1 MDATSA
7 LRPRRLIV
15 TRKISDSTIRRLS
28 HYLRIL
34 EKLERRAVATLS
46 SDELARSAD
55 TTAAQVRKDLS
66 LFGSFGKRG
75 LGYPVT
81 ELKRHLKSILGLE
94 RRWRVVLVGAGR
106 IGSALFEYG
115 DFRRRGF
122 TIVAVL
128 DRDPDKVGSR
138 WGEVPVRHV
147 SELPD
152 VVREE
157 KVEILILTVPS
168 EAAQEVADA
177 AVAAGVRGILNFAPT
192 QVKVPEGVSLQ
203 DVNMVMELEAL
214 SFELSRD
221 DDGVSEPAAS

>member
-1 MDATSA
+1 MS
-7 LRPRRLIV
+7 
-15 TRKISDSTIRRLS
+15 RKVSDSTVRRLS

-34 EKLERRAVATLS
+34 EKMERQGVATLS
-46 SDELARSAD
+46 SEELARSAD

-81 ELKRHLKSILGLE
+81 ELKRHLKGIMGLQ
-94 RRWRVVLVGAGR
+94 RSWRVVLVGAGR

-128 DRDPDKVGSR
+128 DNDRQKVGRR
-138 WGEVPVRHV
+138 WGSVPIRHV
-147 SELPD
+147 SELPETI
-152 VVREE
+152 RSEG
-157 KVEILILTVPS
+157 VEIMILTVPS
-168 EAAQEVADA
+168 EAAQEIAEV
-177 AVAAGVRGILNFAPT
+177 AVASGVRGILNFAPT
-192 QVKVPEGVSLQ
+192 QLRIPEGVSLQ

-214 SFELSRD
+214 SFELSRGED
-221 DDGVSEPAAS
+221 DFTAPAVS